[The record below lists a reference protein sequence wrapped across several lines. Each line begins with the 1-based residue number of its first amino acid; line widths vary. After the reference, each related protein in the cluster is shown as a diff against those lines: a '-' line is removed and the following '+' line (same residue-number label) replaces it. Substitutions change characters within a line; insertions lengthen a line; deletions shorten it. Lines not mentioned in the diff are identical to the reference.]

1 MITNK
6 EVKAYGVAKT
16 LVANNYDG
24 DNAKSF
30 EIELHLYTLNAKYLV
45 IDHELILYRGED
57 LDEAIRIYNE
67 IKE

>member
-6 EVKAYGVAKT
+6 EVRAYGVTKT
-16 LVANNYDG
+16 LIANNYEK
-24 DNAKSF
+24 DNAKSL
-30 EIELHLYTLNAKYLV
+30 EVELHLYTLSAKYLV
-45 IDHELILYRGED
+45 IDHELILYRGKN